1 MMKAIKVNFRM
12 LDGRPTSTTIGGTIA
27 EFYAQALGVKS
38 IDFVDNNGV
47 INKKEYEKKLRQLVQ
62 DAVNKERENTEQCD
76 IELNKDFIERM
87 IFMRAKNLYIKKSIA
102 DKQLDLI

>member
-27 EFYAQALGVKS
+27 EFYAQAFGVKS

-47 INKKEYEKKLRQLVQ
+47 INKKNMKRNC
-62 DAVNKERENTEQCD
+62 VNWY
-76 IELNKDFIERM
+76 RM
-87 IFMRAKNLYIKKSIA
+87 LLIKSVKIRNNA
-102 DKQLDLI
+102 T